1 MLYPKSNK
9 LNTRYWHVYAK
20 TSAKTRSLPY
30 LKKKKTT
37 RDDLSFYFWTYIA

>member
-37 RDDLSFYFWTYIA
+37 RDDLRVFIFGLI

>member
-20 TSAKTRSLPY
+20 TSAKQDHSFIFIFF
-30 LKKKKTT
+30 KKK
-37 RDDLSFYFWTYIA
+37 LLEMI